1 MFYYMVWN
9 DYSGSKQS
17 NPTVTLNTQKLHVT
31 VFEVV

>member
-1 MFYYMVWN
+1 MVWN

-17 NPTVTLNTQKLHVT
+17 NLTSTLNTQKLHVT